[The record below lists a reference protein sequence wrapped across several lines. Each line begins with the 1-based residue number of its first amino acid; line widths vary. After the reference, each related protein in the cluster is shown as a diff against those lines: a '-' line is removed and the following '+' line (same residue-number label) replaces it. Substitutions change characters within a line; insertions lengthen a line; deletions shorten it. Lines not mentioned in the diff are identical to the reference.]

1 MNFNKKITLLL
12 CSVFTYSA
20 FSVLTTGPIEITAN
34 NEKTYSV
41 QFDFSFKE
49 FQSDS
54 ERYTVN
60 FSLPYKTGL
69 YEYIIQTGLA
79 VAQVKNNEDSQ
90 ILYVPIETRKQKKNF
105 SNYLVGTFS
114 ISKSLLADPAY
125 CIFLVIYDQNAQNKI
140 IIDIKTYQQR

>member
-1 MNFNKKITLLL
+1 MDRIKKVNFNKKITLLL

-49 FQSDS
+49 FQSDY

-60 FSLPYKTGL
+60 FSLP
-69 YEYIIQTGLA
+69 
-79 VAQVKNNEDSQ
+79 
-90 ILYVPIETRKQKKNF
+90 
-105 SNYLVGTFS
+105 
-114 ISKSLLADPAY
+114 
-125 CIFLVIYDQNAQNKI
+125 
-140 IIDIKTYQQR
+140 